1 MTRGMCSSNRGVA
14 HLQPELGTFFL
25 IALSLLKVLERTRRP
40 QQERR
45 EEAALAQTAPS
56 MCAEAA
62 GACRNP
68 QHIYFS
74 ASRRVLSSLPWKTQ
88 AAGPAPTGEHLLQSE
103 PSR

>member
-1 MTRGMCSSNRGVA
+1 MQLQARGCTSPTRTRDVFPHCSV
-14 HLQPELGTFFL
+14 
-25 IALSLLKVLERTRRP
+25 KVLERTRRP
-40 QQERR
+40 QQGRR